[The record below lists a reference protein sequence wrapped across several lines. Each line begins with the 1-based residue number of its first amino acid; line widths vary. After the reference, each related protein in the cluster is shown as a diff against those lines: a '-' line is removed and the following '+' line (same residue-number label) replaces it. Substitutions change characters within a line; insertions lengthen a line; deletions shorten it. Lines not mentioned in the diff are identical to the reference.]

1 MKFVSEDIID
11 EVVESINDEED
22 SLEAFVTSLQERQ
35 PVLFGYVFSENL
47 EILHQEEREL
57 VLFLLL
63 TIFLASEKVNGIF
76 ETVEVEVFEDAEEKN
91 WELLERGT
99 SAQSFRERL
108 DVFFEKTSQEDLL
121 AFVED
126 ALSDSEDGLTTKEG
140 REVVFVFLKS
150 VIDCLEVVGK

>member
-1 MKFVSEDIID
+1 M
-11 EVVESINDEED
+11 
-22 SLEAFVTSLQERQ
+22 
-35 PVLFGYVFSENL
+35 
-47 EILHQEEREL
+47 
-57 VLFLLL
+57 
-63 TIFLASEKVNGIF
+63 NGIF
-76 ETVEVEVFEDAEEKN
+76 ETVEVEIFEDAEEKN
-91 WELLERGT
+91 WELLEAGT

-150 VIDCLEVVGK
+150 VIDCLEAVGK